1 MAIPF
6 GRVKKKL
13 GIVTTWFERGAT
25 HVSLAYIAA
34 LQEAFDIRVYA
45 RGGDA
50 FPMHDPKWNMPWVH
64 WGEFIP
70 GAPSTTIDRRD
81 FMRWLK
87 REQIDILIFNE
98 QQSWDILL
106 YLRNTD
112 LNWPAGRPLMGAYI
126 DYYTAQTVPFFAL
139 YDFVLCNTQR
149 HLSVFTNH
157 KQALYIPWGVN
168 VKAFPVAEP
177 VQDRPVTF
185 FHSLGYNPE
194 RKGTDLVVEA
204 FNRMKNTEAL
214 LILHA
219 QRPLHDFPALERL
232 IGANPRIKWID
243 REVAPPG
250 LYTLGDVYVYPS
262 RLDGIGLSLPEA
274 LASGLPAIV
283 TDEAPMNA
291 FIEEDV
297 NGWCIPVASRAL
309 RQDGYYWPMAV
320 VDVFAL
326 AGRMDTLAANPAV
339 LKKYQEQARKHAE
352 QHLNWM
358 ANSAELATALGKLT
372 HQTCPADILE
382 ACAQHEQNV
391 QQNVKLKHRIHRL
404 LIALGARKVKRL
416 LAGRRS

>member
-1 MAIPF
+1 
-6 GRVKKKL
+6 VKKKI

-34 LQEAFDIRVYA
+34 LREAYDVRVYA

-50 FPMHDPKWNMPWVH
+50 FPINDPKWNKPWVY
-64 WGEFIP
+64 WGEFVP

-87 REQIDILIFNE
+87 REQIEILIFNE
-98 QQSWDILL
+98 QQSWDIILH
-106 YLRNTD
+106 LRKEGLKRPD
-112 LNWPAGRPLMGAYI
+112 KRPLMGAYI
-126 DYYTAQTVPFFAL
+126 DYYTAQTVPFFDL

-149 HLSVFTNH
+149 HLSVFANH
-157 KQALYIPWGVN
+157 KQALYIPWGVD
-168 VKAFPVAEP
+168 VKSFPVVEP
-177 VQDRPVTF
+177 AANRPLTF

-194 RKGTDLVVEA
+194 RKGTDLVIEA
-204 FNRMKNTEAL
+204 FQGMKNKEAL

-219 QRPLHDFPALERL
+219 QRPLHDFPALEAL
-232 IGANPRIKWID
+232 ISGNQRITWIN
-243 REVAPPG
+243 REVPPPG

-291 FIEEDV
+291 FIEEGV
-297 NGWCIPVASRAL
+297 NGWCIPVASRTL
-309 RQDGYYWPMAV
+309 RQDGYYWPLAV

-326 AGRMDTLAANPAV
+326 GGRMDELAANPSSIP
-339 LKKYQEQARKHAE
+339 KYRQQARKHAE

-358 ANSAELATALGKLT
+358 TNSGGLALQLGNLT
-372 HQTCPADILE
+372 HQNYSERVRI
-382 ACAQHEQNV
+382 ACTAYEKKAQKKIQF
-391 QQNVKLKHRIHRL
+391 KHRLHRL
-404 LIALGARKVKRL
+404 LITLGARKLKRAVL
-416 LAGRRS
+416 GRRE